1 MRKPGVLQQFY
12 RNLADMS
19 KWINSKIHLSK
30 AAFWD
35 VDLTNLDPDRY
46 AKFIIFRVLEKGTE
60 SDLQEIIKYYGNTKI
75 VNSIV
80 TEEYLMP
87 RTIALAKR
95 TFHLSDTDLACSK
108 HKQQAHNY
116 FKY

>member
-1 MRKPGVLQQFY
+1 MSGLRKNKV
-12 RNLADMS
+12 
-19 KWINSKIHLSK
+19 HLSK

-35 VDLTNLDPDRY
+35 VDLENLDIDRY

-60 SDLQEIIKYYGNTKI
+60 SDLQEIIKYYGSARIIN
-75 VNSIV
+75 NIV
-80 TEEYLMP
+80 TEDNLMP
-87 RTIALAKR
+87 RTIALAKK